1 MFLVTTNKVVTWEVR
16 DTVSKVTYSES
27 MLVES
32 MNRNVQL
39 NCIL

>member
-16 DTVSKVTYSES
+16 DTVSNVTYSDS
-27 MLVES
+27 VLVES